1 VLDVANDLEVV
12 VPGRDHLSDTDIA
25 QAVRNALRWNV
36 FVPEESITSTVSRGW
51 VTLEGDV
58 QSWHEKEAAA
68 RAVRD
73 LAGVHGVAN
82 QINVRAPKIDPPR
95 IRESIEGA
103 LSRQAEEEADRIT
116 VRVMADGV
124 VILSGTVRSWSE
136 RNAVERA
143 ASYTKGV
150 VRVQDELT
158 INSYS

>member
-1 VLDVANDLEVV
+1 
-12 VPGRDHLSDTDIA
+12 
-25 QAVRNALRWNV
+25 
-36 FVPEESITSTVSRGW
+36 
-51 VTLEGDV
+51 
-58 QSWHEKEAAA
+58 
-68 RAVRD
+68 
-73 LAGVHGVAN
+73 VHGVAN
-82 QINVRAPKIDPPR
+82 QINVLAPKIDPSR

-103 LSRQAEEEADRIT
+103 LSRQAEEEADRIK